1 MVEAFGD
8 RWPFVILT
16 VLCFVVLSL
25 GVVIRYHFALP
36 VHTHASVFGLL
47 KEQKIFVTALIIFL
61 ANLPISALET
71 GQPLWIGIAFQDQRL
86 LLKGLSFLPTTLGYL
101 LASNFIALFFD
112 WFGGLVTTSAI
123 GIGSTI
129 FASTD
134 KTLEAFNHFYT

>member
-1 MVEAFGD
+1 MSLASNKLSQSVIVVEAFGD

-25 GVVIRYHFALP
+25 GLVIRYHFALP

-71 GQPLWIGIAFQDQRL
+71 GQPLWIGKPPGRP
-86 LLKGLSFLPTTLGYL
+86 SR
-101 LASNFIALFFD
+101 S
-112 WFGGLVTTSAI
+112 
-123 GIGSTI
+123 
-129 FASTD
+129 
-134 KTLEAFNHFYT
+134 